1 MAMTRLFLALGLM
14 AFAYR
19 FGTAAEDVALPP
31 FAWPVVGAVVDN
43 DDGHPSPARAVGIS
57 ILVPK
62 GTEVRAS
69 LSGTIIYAGRTLNTY
84 GNLVLIR
91 HEGGWVTAYGHND
104 ELFVNRGDV
113 VQMGDVIAKSGK
125 TGFTA
130 FPELYFEIRKG
141 PNPVEPSHYLSRLRP
156 QPAEDP

>member
-1 MAMTRLFLALGLM
+1 MARLLVALGLV
-14 AFAYR
+14 AFAFR
-19 FGTAAEDVALPP
+19 LGTAAEDVALPR
-31 FAWPVVGAVVDN
+31 FAWPVVGVVVDD
-43 DDGHPSPARAVGIS
+43 DDGRPSPARAVGID

-69 LSGTIIYAGRTLNTY
+69 LAGAVIYAGRTLNTY

-91 HEGGWVTAYGHND
+91 HDGGWVTVYGHND
-104 ELFVNRGDV
+104 ELFVNRGDE

-125 TGFTA
+125 SGFA
-130 FPELYFEIRKG
+130 AIPELYFEIRKG
-141 PNPVEPSHYLSRLRP
+141 PNPVDPSRYLSLLKP